1 MTVMM
6 MMVMMMTMTVM
17 MMVMLMMVVMMM
29 MMMVV
34 VMMMM
39 MMMMMMTMTAMMM
52 MMMVLLL
59 MITTLM
65 RMQCMLPPWPLLSAH
80 AMTIPC
86 PQDLSDGAGREY
98 TLEKQLDKMHQSDV
112 QFEVSSLITITI
124 IFQTS
129 TPTSFGSGPIHQLVL
144 EFPVFSN

>member
-29 MMMVV
+29 MMM
-34 VMMMM
+34 
-39 MMMMMMTMTAMMM
+39 TMTAMMMMMM

-65 RMQCMLPPWPLLSAH
+65 RMQCMLPPWPLLSVH
-80 AMTIPC
+80 PMTIPC

-144 EFPVFSN
+144 EFPIFSN